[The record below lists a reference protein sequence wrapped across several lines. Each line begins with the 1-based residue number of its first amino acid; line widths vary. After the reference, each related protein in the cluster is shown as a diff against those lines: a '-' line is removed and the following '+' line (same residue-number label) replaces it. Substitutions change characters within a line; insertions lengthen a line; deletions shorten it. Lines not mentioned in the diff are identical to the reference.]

1 MGLKIHSLTRE
12 GKNMNRKKKH
22 SEASPGEKL
31 LGLYCL
37 LLYSRR
43 ELSLTELAE
52 SLTCSKQTIG
62 RLIVQLER
70 TACGQLIR
78 RPRGREAY
86 YALARLEKN
95 LPQLPLDAEGL
106 AQLALCRDFI
116 AHLLPAEMRQKI
128 SQTLDQT
135 AAWLPANLKSPP
147 EIGLG
152 LTKGGIDY
160 TPHQEKLQTLRQAIA
175 EEKLCAV
182 SYQADRTRA
191 AKSYDFAPKKLL
203 AYQGSLRVSGWITD
217 GRSPARAK
225 YENPV
230 MLSVQRFTKVA
241 LLSKSSRGLPP
252 PPMEEG
258 AFGLMA
264 DEVFTAKVKFKDE
277 AAAYVEER
285 TWSAEQNFKHRPD
298 GSLILT
304 FKAQSR
310 LEVLS
315 WALSFGDQAE
325 ILGPDWLRAEAVL
338 AVKSLVKVYG
348 KGG

>member
-1 MGLKIHSLTRE
+1 MGHK
-12 GKNMNRKKKH
+12 KNLH
-22 SEASPGEKL
+22 VSPGEKL

-52 SLTCSKQTIG
+52 SLTCSKQTVG
-62 RLIVQLER
+62 RLIIQLER
-70 TACGQLIR
+70 TPCGQIIR

-86 YALARLEKN
+86 YTLARSEKN
-95 LPQLPLDAEGL
+95 LLHLPLDAEGL
-106 AQLALCRDFI
+106 AQLTLCRDFI

-128 SQTLDQT
+128 SQTLDLT
-135 AAWLPANLKSPP
+135 TAWLPANPKSPP

-160 TPHQEKLQTLRQAIA
+160 TPHQEKLQILRQAIA
-175 EEKLCAV
+175 EGLLCAV
-182 SYQADRTRA
+182 SYQTDRTRL

-230 MLSVQRFTKVA
+230 LLSVHRFTKVA
-241 LLSKSSRGLPP
+241 LLEKSSRHLPP
-252 PPMEEG
+252 PPVKEG
-258 AFGLMA
+258 VFGLMA
-264 DEVFTAKVKFKDE
+264 DEVFTARVKFQDE

-285 TWSAEQNFKHRPD
+285 TWSADQNFKHRPD

-304 FKAQSR
+304 FKAQSH

-315 WALSFGDQAE
+315 WVLGFGDQAE
-325 ILGPDWLRAEAVL
+325 ILGPAWLRAEA
-338 AVKSLVKVYG
+338 AQATKSMAKVYG
-348 KGG
+348 